1 MRSRALNFDF
11 IYLTRLLF
19 LMMVFFMPLVSFGDE
34 CVDGDCVNGKGAMV
48 YSTGLKYT
56 GGFKDG
62 VRHGEG
68 VIMKPEVGPVVVR

>member
-19 LMMVFFMPLVSFGDE
+19 LLMVFFTPLVSFGDE

-48 YSTGLKYT
+48 YSTG
-56 GGFKDG
+56 F
-62 VRHGEG
+62 
-68 VIMKPEVGPVVVR
+68 